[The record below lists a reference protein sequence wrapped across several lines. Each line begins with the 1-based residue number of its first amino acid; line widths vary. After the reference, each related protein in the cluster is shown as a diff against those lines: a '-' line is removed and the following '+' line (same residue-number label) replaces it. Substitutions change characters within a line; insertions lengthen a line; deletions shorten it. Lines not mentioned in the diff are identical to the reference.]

1 VQAFSPGDTFRT
13 EFSDGVN
20 GRICAGKATE
30 EDGASPRARKPASKN
45 IEIIALSRE
54 IWQNQNNEP

>member
-1 VQAFSPGDTFRT
+1 VQAFSFSAT

-20 GRICAGKATE
+20 GRICAGNATE
-30 EDGASPRARKPASKN
+30 EDEASPRARKPAGKN
-45 IEIIALSRE
+45 IEIIAPSRK